1 MLPNNFIFSETES
14 LFQQKLDSNEIKNT
28 AIAFMADTGRIWTH
42 GVWFCTALTA
52 EDIQNLIDQ
61 STTLQEFLQSLSP
74 AEVSVSD
81 TQPTGEEKIWIN
93 GNTISFNNGGS
104 WSTPINLDNFLSKNN
119 ELEYT
124 PVGDYNPATKK
135 YVDDQI
141 VAKDNVLIVDAND
154 FVGSPLNGELVDSL
168 INAAQEGKAIVFK
181 NNEVLIPLVID
192 VQLASNKLYIHYD
205 IINKHETKKIITLS
219 QATITINT
227 LDNTF
232 TTESN
237 EFELLANGD
246 GLKYL
251 SDDGTYKTFP
261 DMATVVELNASVLAL
276 TSASSSEEIIAAFDS
291 TAEFS
296 NLIAQIRDS
305 NNIVNEVLLDTDGYI
320 GHINASL
327 AVSKTDEIIHIRFI
341 DNNDKL
347 VFITVTN
354 NAGIFSCTRTDK
366 DLVNDPVTLVSD
378 GNGNLFL
385 ANDGTYK
392 TIEAGD
398 KTNVLILS
406 LENDLANGQKDSP
419 VTAEVST
426 ALKDAISTGK
436 ACVIKSANSD
446 ILANLQQ
453 IGDNVTIIMEQISR
467 VGQTFVAVNTT
478 ITVNTAT
485 NVISDYQTGAIVLE
499 TEGDGSKFLS
509 DDGSYKK
516 INIEPVIINYD
527 DIIED
532 EIHINNIIET
542 VTNAY
547 NNNKPILL
555 NDTDILMPLTSYNYI
570 SNILSISFIRTS
582 LGTTK
587 AYSFEI
593 NGNDYL
599 IAKNVE
605 VELANYKDFLTKD
618 NASPF
623 TPTGDYQPATKKYVD
638 DKNIEIPLIDITD
651 YYQNKELTI
660 PQTFLNEIINRIDN
674 KEIIPGKFCAIQFQ
688 RNADDYMYAYSVTY
702 NFSKELVQINA
713 FNRNTPE
720 YGTGHTSGNGFVEII
735 LAANSPIKL
744 KYSGD
749 VSERVLTESEYSAL
763 GTTPET
769 DDVLYFIIPDA

>member
-1 MLPNNFIFSETES
+1 M
-14 LFQQKLDSNEIKNT
+14 
-28 AIAFMADTGRIWTH
+28 DTK
-42 GVWFCTALTA
+42 
-52 EDIQNLIDQ
+52 QLI
-61 STTLQEFLQSLSP
+61 T
-74 AEVSVSD
+74 
-81 TQPTGEEKIWIN
+81 
-93 GNTISFNNGGS
+93 
-104 WSTPINLDNFLSKNN
+104 
-119 ELEYT
+119 
-124 PVGDYNPATKK
+124 
-135 YVDDQI
+135 
-141 VAKDNVLIVDAND
+141 
-154 FVGSPLNGELVDSL
+154 GSPK
-168 INAAQEGKAIVFK
+168 EGFYPIVQDT
-181 NNEVLIPLVID
+181 VTVI
-192 VQLASNKLYIHYD
+192 
-205 IINKHETKKIITLS
+205 
-219 QATITINT
+219 
-227 LDNTF
+227 
-232 TTESN
+232 
-237 EFELLANGD
+237 
-246 GLKYL
+246 
-251 SDDGTYKTFP
+251 
-261 DMATVVELNASVLAL
+261 ELNKAVLSL
-276 TSASSSEEIIAAFDS
+276 TSESSSEDIIAAFDS
-291 TAEFS
+291 VEDFTTLLQNVRNTE
-296 NLIAQIRDS
+296 
-305 NNIVNEVLLDTDGYI
+305 NIVNGV
-320 GHINASL
+320 
-327 AVSKTDEIIHIRFI
+327 
-341 DNNDKL
+341 
-347 VFITVTN
+347 
-354 NAGIFSCTRTDK
+354 
-366 DLVNDPVTLVSD
+366 LVNDSSLVGKIFCNIIAHPTQETLYID
-378 GNGNLFL
+378 GVFTNQYFNITIT
-385 ANDGTYK
+385 NTDGTFSCVKNVVYLNR
-392 TIEAGD
+392 EVGD

-419 VTAEVST
+419 VTTEVST

-453 IGDNVTIIMEQISR
+453 TGDNVTIIMEQISR

-478 ITVNTAT
+478 ITVNTST

-509 DDGSYKK
+509 DDGKYKAIDNK
-516 INIEPVIINYD
+516 PVIINYD

-532 EIHINNIIET
+532 ESHINNIIET
-542 VTNAY
+542 VTDAY
-547 NNNKPILL
+547 KNNKPILL
-555 NDTDILMPLTSYNYI
+555 NDTGTLMPLTSYDYI

-582 LGTTK
+582 LGTTR

-599 IAKNVE
+599 IAKNVQ

-623 TPTGDYQPATKKYVD
+623 TPTADYNPATKKYVD

-735 LAANSPIKL
+735 LAANNPIKL

-749 VSERVLTESEYSAL
+749 VSERILTESEYSAL

-769 DDVLYFIIPDA
+769 DNVLYFITPN